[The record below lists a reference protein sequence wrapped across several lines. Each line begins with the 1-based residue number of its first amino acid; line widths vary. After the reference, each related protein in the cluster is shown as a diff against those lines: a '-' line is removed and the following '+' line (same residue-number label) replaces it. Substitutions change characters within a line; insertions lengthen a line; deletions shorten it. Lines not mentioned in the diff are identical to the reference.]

1 MHGVRFILLYIL
13 FCLETKCTLGLDSLS
28 CTFSSAWR
36 PKALVLLAVA
46 SGAKKQKKPTH
57 EGQALLSIY
66 ILNTSCDAFL

>member
-1 MHGVRFILLYIL
+1 MHAGVRFILLYIL
-13 FCLETKCTLGLDSLS
+13 FCLETKSTG
-28 CTFSSAWR
+28 
-36 PKALVLLAVA
+36 VLAVA